1 MYKISW
7 SMKCNAAL
15 EAMTDLG
22 LSRDQSLL
30 ALIHAAWDVQK
41 AADACIDHVYAVTA
55 RRRPPVTLCHNE
67 CGNFAVG
74 DKILC
79 CVSCTSTTGPHT
91 RHCKKAQVE
100 RRAQHAGV
108 LGDPEPEGKRAA
120 APSGKGKKA
129 AASS

>member
-1 MYKISW
+1 M
-7 SMKCNAAL
+7 AL
-15 EAMTDLG
+15 TATEADALQHLMELG
-22 LSRDQSLL
+22 VSRDQSLL

-41 AADACIDHVYAVTA
+41 AADACIDHVYTVTA
-55 RRRPPVTLCHNE
+55 RRRPTVKLFHNG

-91 RHCKKAQVE
+91 WHCKKSQVT
-100 RRAQHAGV
+100 RRAQHEGV
-108 LGDPEPEGKRAA
+108 LGDPEPEGKTAA
-120 APSGKGKKA
+120 APSGKGKEA